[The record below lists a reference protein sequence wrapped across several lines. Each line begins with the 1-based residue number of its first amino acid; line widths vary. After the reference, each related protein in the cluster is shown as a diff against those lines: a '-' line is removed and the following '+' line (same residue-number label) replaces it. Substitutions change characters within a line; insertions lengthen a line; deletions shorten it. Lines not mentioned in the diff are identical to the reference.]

1 MIHIDDQPLH
11 CWMNPSGIEQN
22 LQNLIGFETGELGL
36 VRGPEKKKFKV
47 FHIKR
52 KKNHGSSYWI
62 QCRSQLLPAG
72 FENPAAAK
80 SVLT

>member
-1 MIHIDDQPLH
+1 
-11 CWMNPSGIEQN
+11 MNPSDIGRS

-47 FHIKR
+47 FHHIKR

-62 QCRSQLLPAG
+62 QCRRQLLPAG
-72 FENPAAAK
+72 FENPAEAK
-80 SVLT
+80 SVLP